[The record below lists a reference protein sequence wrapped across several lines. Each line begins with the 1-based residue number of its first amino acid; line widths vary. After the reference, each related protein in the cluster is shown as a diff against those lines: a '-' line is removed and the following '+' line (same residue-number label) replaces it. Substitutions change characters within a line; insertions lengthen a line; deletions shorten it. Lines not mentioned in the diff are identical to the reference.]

1 MMVSSAKM
9 AGHEKKHERANRTKR
24 YLAGAYEVEGE
35 LNLKLRLE
43 LALILNDKGP
53 KIPLQAN

>member
-24 YLAGAYEVEGE
+24 YLAGEYEVEGE
-35 LNLKLRLE
+35 LKV
-43 LALILNDKGP
+43 
-53 KIPLQAN
+53 KIGVSVDTE